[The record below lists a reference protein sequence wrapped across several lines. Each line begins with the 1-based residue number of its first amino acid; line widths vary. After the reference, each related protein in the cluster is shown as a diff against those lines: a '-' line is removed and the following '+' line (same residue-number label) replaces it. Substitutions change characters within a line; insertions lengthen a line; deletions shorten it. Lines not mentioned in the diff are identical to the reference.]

1 MDRAETLEHLAR
13 LCRSGRDTS
22 AAQTIERSGWPR
34 LDAIMP
40 GGGWP
45 VGAIVELMPMAT
57 GIGELRFV
65 LPTLAQLSRTERYVG
80 LVSPP
85 YIPFAPALVQHGIAL
100 ERLAIIDARTSE
112 DTLWA
117 FEQTLRCKSFGAV
130 LAWCS
135 TAKDREVRRLQLAAE
150 SGGSIGFLYRSPS
163 AALEPS
169 PAAIRLR
176 LQASEQGL
184 YVNVLK
190 CRGARSGMSL
200 VINNETPPQPSSA
213 TGMRMPGGKIPASDY
228 PLSPAP

>member
-22 AAQTIERSGWPR
+22 AMPMSQPSGWSA
-34 LDAIMP
+34 LDDVLP

-45 VGAIVELMPMAT
+45 GGVIVELMPMAT

-65 LPTLAQLSRTERYVG
+65 LPTLARLSRAEQYVA

-85 YIPFAPALVQHGIAL
+85 HIPFAPALVQHGIVL
-100 ERLAIIDARTSE
+100 ERLVVIDARANE

-150 SGGSIGFLYRSPS
+150 SSGSVGFLYRPPS
-163 AALEPS
+163 AAIEPS
-169 PAAIRLR
+169 PTAIRLR
-176 LQASEQGL
+176 LQAHDQGL
-184 YVNVLK
+184 LVNVLK
-190 CRGARSGMSL
+190 CRGARSGMTVTINADNRASESAGDHSL
-200 VINNETPPQPSSA
+200 QPAVHS
-213 TGMRMPGGKIPASDY
+213 
-228 PLSPAP
+228 L

>member
-1 MDRAETLEHLAR
+1 MDRAETLEYLAR

-22 AAQTIERSGWPR
+22 AMPVSQSSGWSE
-34 LDAIMP
+34 LDNVLP
-40 GGGWP
+40 SGGWP
-45 VGAIVELMPMAT
+45 AGIIVELMPVAT

-65 LPTLAQLSRTERYVG
+65 LPTLARLSRTEQYVA

-100 ERLAIIDARTSE
+100 ERLVVIDTGE
-112 DTLWA
+112 NEETLWA

-135 TAKDREVRRLQLAAE
+135 TARDREVRRLQLAAE
-150 SGGSIGFLYRSPS
+150 SGGGVGFLYRPLS

-176 LQASEQGL
+176 LQANEQGL
-184 YVNVLK
+184 LVDVLK
-190 CRGARSGMSL
+190 CRGARSGSL
-200 VINNETPPQPSSA
+200 VIRDSRLKVRQDLCDSASFSGYSLQPTAHS
-213 TGMRMPGGKIPASDY
+213 R
-228 PLSPAP
+228 

>member
-22 AAQTIERSGWPR
+22 AMPMSQPSGWSA
-34 LDAIMP
+34 LDDVLP

-45 VGAIVELMPMAT
+45 GGVIVELMPMAT

-65 LPTLAQLSRTERYVG
+65 LPTLARLSRAEQYVA

-85 YIPFAPALVQHGIAL
+85 HIPFAPALVQHGIVL
-100 ERLAIIDARTSE
+100 ERLVVIDARANE

-150 SGGSIGFLYRSPS
+150 SSGSVGFLYRPPS
-163 AALEPS
+163 AAIEPS

-176 LQASEQGL
+176 LQAHDQGL
-184 YVNVLK
+184 LVNVLK
-190 CRGARSGMSL
+190 CRGARSGMTVTINADNRASESAGDHSL
-200 VINNETPPQPSSA
+200 QPAVHS
-213 TGMRMPGGKIPASDY
+213 
-228 PLSPAP
+228 L

>member
-13 LCRSGRDTS
+13 LCRSGHDTS
-22 AAQTIERSGWPR
+22 AMPMSQPSGWSA
-34 LDAIMP
+34 LDDVLP

-45 VGAIVELMPMAT
+45 GGVIVELMPMAT

-65 LPTLAQLSRTERYVG
+65 LPTLARLSRAEQYVA

-85 YIPFAPALVQHGIAL
+85 HIPFAPALVQHGIVL
-100 ERLAIIDARTSE
+100 ERLVVIDARANE

-150 SGGSIGFLYRSPS
+150 SSGSVGFLYRPPS
-163 AALEPS
+163 AAIEPS

-176 LQASEQGL
+176 LQAHDQGL
-184 YVNVLK
+184 LVNVLK
-190 CRGARSGMSL
+190 CRGARSGMTVTINADNRASESAGDHSL
-200 VINNETPPQPSSA
+200 QPAVHS
-213 TGMRMPGGKIPASDY
+213 
-228 PLSPAP
+228 L

>member
-22 AAQTIERSGWPR
+22 AMPVSQPSGWSELDNVLPGSGWP
-34 LDAIMP
+34 AGI
-40 GGGWP
+40 
-45 VGAIVELMPMAT
+45 IVELIPVAT
-57 GIGELRFV
+57 GIGELSFV
-65 LPTLAQLSRTERYVG
+65 LPTLARLSRAEQYVA

-85 YIPFAPALVQHGIAL
+85 YIPFAPALIQHGIAL
-100 ERLAIIDARTSE
+100 ERLVIIDAGANE
-112 DTLWA
+112 DALWA

-135 TAKDREVRRLQLAAE
+135 TPRDREVRRLQLAAE
-150 SGGSIGFLYRSPS
+150 SGGSVGFLYRPPS

-176 LQASEQGL
+176 LQANEQGL
-184 YVNVLK
+184 LVEVLK

-200 VINNETPPQPSSA
+200 AIRDSRLAVRQNLCDSTSF
-213 TGMRMPGGKIPASDY
+213 PGHS
-228 PLSPAP
+228 L